1 MSIYKRFSIRQI
13 LLTITFIISV
23 LMVTLVVVAMAESQA
38 ERELNQAHQR
48 RYVSQQLA
56 EELRQSSDDLTR
68 LARTYVISGNPEYA
82 RQYQAIL
89 DIRDGKRARP
99 EQYQRIYWDLVAADG
114 QPPRPDSSVTASL
127 GELMRQAGF
136 TQAEMDKLLEAKRNS
151 DTLVATETQAM
162 NIVQGRYQGRQG
174 ADLLLA
180 EPDLELAR
188 RILHDHAYHVEK
200 ARIMR
205 PVDEFLA
212 MLEARTERE
221 IVRASQRAESLNAAT
236 TLLAGVVLLVMA
248 VSLTS
253 LYTLITGP
261 LSQAADLATQVAKGD
276 LCGQIEVEVKGE
288 TGKLLASLQ
297 DMQQGLRHI
306 VCQVRHG
313 AKVIRGSAGNI
324 ADGALD
330 LAARSQQQACSLE
343 ETAAAMEQL
352 SATAQQSATC
362 AQRASTL
369 ADSAAQVAAEGGAA
383 VDQVVIKMAAIQAA
397 AGRIVE
403 IITVI
408 DEIAFQTNL
417 LALNAAVEA
426 AHAGA
431 RGRGFGVVASEVR
444 VLAQRSAAAA
454 QEIKTLI
461 EASAQQIEEGSQR
474 AQAAGLTMQ
483 EVVVQVGSV
492 SRVIAEIAS
501 VSTQQSAGV
510 VQVAESVSA
519 MEQITQHNVA
529 LVQQSSAAAEA
540 MRLATERMAD
550 LVGAFRVDQGE
561 FHDDDGMVIDMAA

>member
-13 LLTITFIISV
+13 LLMLTVIIAV
-23 LMVTLVVVAMAESQA
+23 LMVTLVVMAMAETQA
-38 ERELNQAHQR
+38 GLELNQAHMR
-48 RYVSQQLA
+48 RHVSQQLA

-68 LARTYVISGNPEYA
+68 LARTYVITGNPEYA

-114 QPPRPDSSVTASL
+114 QPPRPDSNVTASL
-127 GELMRQAGF
+127 GELMQQAGF

-151 DTLVATETQAM
+151 DTLVATETRAM
-162 NIVQGRYQGRQG
+162 NIVQRHYQGRQG
-174 ADLLLA
+174 AELPLA
-180 EPDLELAR
+180 EPDLALAR
-188 RILHDHAYHVEK
+188 QMLHDHAYHVEK

-205 PVDEFLA
+205 PMDEFLL
-212 MLEARTERE
+212 MLERRTERE
-221 IVRASQRAESLNAAT
+221 IAQASQRTESLNAMIN
-236 TLLAGVVLLVMA
+236 LLAGMVLLFLA

-253 LYTLITGP
+253 LYSLIAGP

-276 LCGQIEVEVKGE
+276 LCGEIEVEFKGE
-288 TGKLLASLQ
+288 TGQLLASLQ
-297 DMQQGLRHI
+297 NMQQGLSHI
-306 VCQVRHG
+306 VRQVRHG

-330 LAARSQQQACSLE
+330 LATRSQQQACSLE
-343 ETAAAMEQL
+343 ETATAMEQL
-352 SATAQQSATC
+352 SATAQQSANY

-369 ADSAAQVAAEGGAA
+369 ADSAAEVAAAGGAA

-408 DEIAFQTNL
+408 DDIAFQTNL

-426 AHAGA
+426 AHAGVH
-431 RGRGFGVVASEVR
+431 GRGFGVVASEVR
-444 VLAQRSAAAA
+444 ELAQRSAAAA

-461 EASAQQIEEGSQR
+461 MASAQQIEEGSQH
-474 AQAAGLTMQ
+474 AQAAGLTMH
-483 EVVVQVGSV
+483 EVVVQVDGV

-501 VSTQQSAGV
+501 VSTQQSAGME
-510 VQVAESVSA
+510 QVAEAVSA

-540 MRLATERMAD
+540 MRLATERMAE
-550 LVGAFRVDQGE
+550 LVDRFQVNQGE